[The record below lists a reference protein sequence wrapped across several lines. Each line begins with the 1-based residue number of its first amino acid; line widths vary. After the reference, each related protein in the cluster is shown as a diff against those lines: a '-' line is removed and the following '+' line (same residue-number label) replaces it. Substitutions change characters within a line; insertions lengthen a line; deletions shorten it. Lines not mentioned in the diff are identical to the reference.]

1 MNQIIL
7 IVDSCPHTPDR
18 IAGMLG
24 APYKVAIARDGEEC
38 MAMFSRLGPGL
49 VLLELGIAS
58 AAGFCACRRIK
69 ESPMG
74 ECTPVLAM
82 GADNSEQARLEA
94 YRSGADD
101 YLARPIHPE
110 ELLAK
115 VRVHFRARKAVA
127 ELWRANQKIHEFN
140 EELER
145 LVAKRTADV
154 LATRDVA
161 VFALAKLAESRD
173 PETGAHLERMQEY
186 CQIVADELGRSGPY
200 VGQVGAQFLQD
211 LYHSSPLH
219 DVGKVGIPDAI
230 LLKPTRLTPEEFLVM
245 QRHTHIGARALE
257 RAAHHS
263 RCGTFLD
270 MAIDIARHHHERYDG
285 RGYPDSLCGDA
296 IPLPSRIVALGDV
309 FDAMSS
315 WRSYKPA
322 TPPEE
327 ARRHILNE
335 SGKHFDPNVVAAFDR
350 RFEEILT
357 VWQAYQ
363 SESFLNVLDGAGV
376 YPDALCEVNR

>member
-1 MNQIIL
+1 MNQVIL
-7 IVDSCPHTPDR
+7 IVDSCPQAPDR
-18 IAGMLG
+18 ITGVLG
-24 APYKVAIARDGEEC
+24 APYEIVVARDGQEC
-38 MAMFSRLGPGL
+38 LTLLPKLGPDL
-49 VLLELGIAS
+49 VLLELGTA
-58 AAGFCACRRIK
+58 CAEGYRTCRGIK
-69 ESPMG
+69 ESPLG
-74 ECTPVLAM
+74 EFTPVIAI
-82 GADNSEQARLEA
+82 GVDNSEQARIEA

-101 YLARPIHPE
+101 FVARPIHPE

-115 VRVHFRARKAVA
+115 VRVHFRLRKAFA
-127 ELWRANQKIHEFN
+127 DLWKANQKIHGFN
-140 EELER
+140 QELEH
-145 LVAKRTADV
+145 LVAQRTADV

-186 CQIVADELGRSGPY
+186 CQIVADELNSTGPY
-200 VGQVGAQFLQD
+200 VDHVGSQFLQD

-245 QRHTHIGARALE
+245 QRHTHIGATALE
-257 RAAHHS
+257 RAARHH

-270 MAIDIARHHHERYDG
+270 MAIDIARHHHERFDG
-285 RGYPDSLCGDA
+285 RGYPDGLRGEV

-309 FDAMSS
+309 FDAMTS

-327 ARRHILNE
+327 ARRHIQRE
-335 SGKHFDPNVVAAFDR
+335 SGKHFDPNVV
-350 RFEEILT
+350 EGE
-357 VWQAYQ
+357 
-363 SESFLNVLDGAGV
+363 NGCLDS
-376 YPDALCEVNR
+376 LCEVNR